1 MKFNISMNYKQE
13 SLNLTV
19 SYLDKA
25 NHRLNMELG
34 LQIYLGSMSRDV
46 HSCTQWLR
54 PPQSPLPT
62 HSGSYTRALL
72 VSQDRRHLCVTSEGA
87 LEE

>member
-1 MKFNISMNYKQE
+1 MNYKQE
-13 SLNLTV
+13 SFNLTV

-25 NHRLNMELG
+25 DHRLNMELG
-34 LQIYLGSMSRDV
+34 LQSLFWAPSAQLCSLAETPSI
-46 HSCTQWLR
+46 
-54 PPQSPLPT
+54 PLPS
-62 HSGSYTRALL
+62 HLGSYTRALM